1 MHSELHVWLIS
12 FHDGG
17 PQDFCWIPRHEK
29 GIRAGHKHGH
39 SAQLFASCLVNVEV
53 AGEEEMDDIVD
64 VGGKGPGQEMGQNTV
79 EPQGRVKS
87 DKREKNRKISSG
99 LQGQR
104 SYSSVKYQ
112 VAV

>member
-1 MHSELHVWLIS
+1 MMEDLRTSVGSLAMKRESEQDIS
-12 FHDGG
+12 MDS
-17 PQDFCWIPRHEK
+17 
-29 GIRAGHKHGH
+29 GH

>member
-1 MHSELHVWLIS
+1 MMEDLRTSVGSLAMKRESEQDIS
-12 FHDGG
+12 MD
-17 PQDFCWIPRHEK
+17 I
-29 GIRAGHKHGH
+29 
-39 SAQLFASCLVNVEV
+39 QLFASCLVNVEV